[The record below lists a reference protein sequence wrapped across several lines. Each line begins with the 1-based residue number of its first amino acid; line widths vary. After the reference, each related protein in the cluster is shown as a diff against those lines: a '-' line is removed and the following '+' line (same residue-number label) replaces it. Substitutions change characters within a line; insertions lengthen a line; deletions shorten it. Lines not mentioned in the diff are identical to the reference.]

1 MLRILLGICI
11 LHFMSCDVFGEMLV
25 GGYTEPRSVTPEER
39 SVFQPMILSKLLTA
53 GSVESSCEL
62 ELLQVSTQV
71 VAGINYKFKV
81 SGGATCPGC
90 WEVVVFVPLYSSKS
104 ATSVGTPTRV
114 SCT

>member
-39 SVFQPMILSKLLTA
+39 SVFQPMILSKLLTT

-71 VAGINYKFKV
+71 VAGTNYKFKV